1 MSGRFCVLGLRPLL
15 AVQLLILKVKYTYQ
29 KLNIHKSKLLN
40 CNINIKN
47 PNQNQTFSNLPPALL
62 QSKTICIF
70 AHSEQYPFGLRPRG
84 HPYPHIIYMAQSKS
98 FFGLRRG
105 STKTLTFSVYNGK
118 QVTKDRVYNVKNPRS
133 AMQMK
138 QRAIMATALRGYSAL
153 QEICDHSF
161 EGITYGQKSMNYFVS
176 ENARMIRSAAP
187 NVNLSLSKG
196 NSVSN
201 AYIISKGSL
210 PSVLVEV
217 NTEGNNKFTVSMNI
231 PVSGF
236 TFGTFMAQLGATQ
249 VGDMATFVMLC
260 DNQGAN
266 ASIYWMRLKLTE
278 ENKSKSI
285 NTTSDIDIISVLTE
299 GKDFDTNIDN
309 FSVGDF
315 AIKINKEN
323 GFVIVEEVNTSGPRS
338 LGVVLSRKTDTG
350 WLRSPST
357 MVNITETYNYAEAL
371 ASYPESGEK
380 ILNGGNV

>member
-1 MSGRFCVLGLRPLL
+1 
-15 AVQLLILKVKYTYQ
+15 
-29 KLNIHKSKLLN
+29 
-40 CNINIKN
+40 
-47 PNQNQTFSNLPPALL
+47 
-62 QSKTICIF
+62 
-70 AHSEQYPFGLRPRG
+70 
-84 HPYPHIIYMAQSKS
+84 MAQSKS

-133 AMQMK
+133 SMQMK

-153 QEICDHSF
+153 KEICDHSF
-161 EGITYGQKSMNYFVS
+161 EGITYGQKSMNYFVA
-176 ENARMIRSAAP
+176 ENARMIRAAAP

-210 PSVLVEV
+210 PPVEVSV
-217 NTEGNNKFTVSMNI
+217 NTEQGTRFTIPVNI
-231 PVSGF
+231 PESGF
-236 TFGTFMAQLGATQ
+236 TFGSFMSQLGASQ
-249 VGDMATFVMLC
+249 VGDMATLVMLC
-260 DNQGAN
+260 DNTGAN
-266 ASIYWMRLKLTE
+266 ASIYWVRLKLTE
-278 ENKSKSI
+278 GNKSKSI
-285 NTTSDIDIISVLTE
+285 NTSSDIDIISVLTE
-299 GKDFDTNIDN
+299 GQDFETNIDN

-315 AIKINKEN
+315 AIKTNKAG

-338 LGVVLSRKTDTG
+338 LGVILSRKTDTG

-357 MVNITETYNYAEAL
+357 MVNLTDTYNYAEAL